1 VKSNTPAQPFSIIL
15 LKSENMDKE
24 EYKNEMNKDSSKMI
38 KLDEEEI
45 NKQQENLLDVPKIL
59 FENMIDNTGTSV
71 AEYNKKGFKV
81 LLFFTSYLGCTACQG
96 TLHDIVDLKNQLLLL
111 NVIPIIV
118 HNESQDIYEK
128 WSQENE
134 KTKEFSKELLHL
146 QRTKEIKNHFKLRKS
161 HWLKMATFDF
171 PTNPQF
177 ITELKRL
184 ASLGIGTFT
193 KYANDETLG
202 ILAACYVINDCK
214 VISQYS
220 KDYKFQ
226 RFDLARIVIDT
237 NGTGIEVHTDI
248 YSCERPKKVPKE
260 EKEKF
265 QEESPKSETKMK
277 KSFSEF
283 SMGLKRMKEPKSN
296 NSRNTLMAFLS
307 PRFRSNEVEASTDSK
322 PEIPQL
328 SKLSLTEILEDDS
341 KRKFLKSFATREYS
355 VENIIFYEEV
365 MKFQKMDQ
373 EERKKKSKLMSDFF
387 FNSDSIYEI
396 NTTKKMKDDVE
407 LNFEESPAELFDE
420 ILRDIVLNTISNT
433 YDRFIFSDLY
443 KEMIE
448 PKKSSKV
455 KYLLFQ

>member
-1 VKSNTPAQPFSIIL
+1 MNIGEGI
-15 LKSENMDKE
+15 
-24 EYKNEMNKDSSKMI
+24 KNEIIEENSKMI
-38 KLDEEEI
+38 TLDEEDI
-45 NKQQENLLDVPKIL
+45 KKQQENLLNIPKKL
-59 FENMIDNTGTSV
+59 FQNMVDNTGTSV
-71 AEYNKKGFKV
+71 ADYNKKGFKV

-96 TLHDIVDLKNQLLLL
+96 TLHDIVDLKKQLLLL

-118 HNESQDIYEK
+118 HNESQEVYEK

-161 HWLKMATFDF
+161 HWLKMAAFDF

-202 ILAACYVINDCK
+202 ILAACYVISDCK

-220 KDYKFQ
+220 KDFKFQ

-237 NGTGIEVHTDI
+237 DGTGIEVHTDI

-260 EKEKF
+260 EKEKP
-265 QEESPKSETKMK
+265 QIMVESPKTEPKMK

-283 SMGLKRMKEPKSN
+283 SMGLTRMKDPKSTTP
-296 NSRNTLMAFLS
+296 RNALLSFLS
-307 PRFRSNEVEASTDSK
+307 PRFKSKDEDTMDSK
-322 PEIPQL
+322 SEYQL
-328 SKLSLTEILEDDS
+328 SKLSMYEVLKDDS
-341 KRKFLKSFATREYS
+341 CRKFLKSFATREYS

-365 MKFQKMDQ
+365 KKFQKMNQ
-373 EERKKKSKLMSDFF
+373 EERKKTSKLMVDFF
-387 FNSDSIYEI
+387 FDPDSIYEI

-407 LNFEESPAELFDE
+407 LNVEESPVELFDE
-420 ILRDIVLNTISNT
+420 ILKDIVMNTISNT

-443 KEMIE
+443 KEMVE